1 MPTFLVGFGRPAAEE
16 GIAVDTAS
24 EAVASVPDSL
34 DYQSY
39 LMDARY
45 FSVFHII
52 IQIHLCFLP
61 RLNQEESG
69 MIFSR
74 ARSFFL

>member
-45 FSVFHII
+45 FTVFFISLSTFI
-52 IQIHLCFLP
+52 
-61 RLNQEESG
+61 
-69 MIFSR
+69 
-74 ARSFFL
+74 

>member
-45 FSVFHII
+45 FTVFFIS
-52 IQIHLCFLP
+52 LSTFVFY
-61 RLNQEESG
+61 ET
-69 MIFSR
+69 R
-74 ARSFFL
+74 AKLE

>member
-45 FSVFHII
+45 FIVVFISI
-52 IQIHLCFLP
+52 STLVFLSDP
-61 RLNQEESG
+61 G
-69 MIFSR
+69 
-74 ARSFFL
+74 

>member
-1 MPTFLVGFGRPAAEE
+1 MSVYTLNFKKTCQIVAGGTSSLPTFLVGFGRPAAEE

-45 FSVFHII
+45 FNAFRII
-52 IQIHLCFLP
+52 IYLYFL
-61 RLNQEESG
+61 
-69 MIFSR
+69 
-74 ARSFFL
+74 

>member
-52 IQIHLCFLP
+52 IHLFFMRPPLS
-61 RLNQEESG
+61 QEESG
-69 MIFSR
+69 IIFFR
-74 ARSFFL
+74 AKS

>member
-45 FSVFHII
+45 VTVFFIS
-52 IQIHLCFLP
+52 LYSLGVAKRKSAP
-61 RLNQEESG
+61 LKREET
-69 MIFSR
+69 IYK
-74 ARSFFL
+74 L

>member
-52 IQIHLCFLP
+52 IHLCFLP
-61 RLNQEESG
+61 RLNQEES
-69 MIFSR
+69 
-74 ARSFFL
+74 

>member
-45 FSVFHII
+45 NSVFHII
-52 IQIHLCFLP
+52 IHLCLRP
-61 RLNQEESG
+61 LLNQKESG
-69 MIFSR
+69 MIFFR
-74 ARSFFL
+74 ARS